1 MTVLETERKNLKT
14 LSDEEL
20 VKAAQS
26 GDNEALEAILS
37 RYKNLVYAKSKPYFL
52 AGADDDDIIQEG
64 LIGLYKAV
72 MDFDGDRFP
81 FFKVFAGVCVTRH
94 IITAVKAASRK
105 KHLPLNS
112 YVSLDKNT
120 YDDDSDTTL
129 LDIIA
134 FSELQD
140 PEAILID
147 RENMDG
153 MEYKINKVL
162 SKLETEVLVYYLE
175 GLSYQEIAEKLGK
188 DTKAVDNAVQ
198 RIKKKLESTLR
209 EGNEVKTMY
218 EDKTLVC
225 KDCGKEFTFSA
236 GEQEFYAEKGF
247 ENEPQRCKECRQ
259 ARKNSMRQNK
269 EMYEIVCASC
279 GKVDKVP
286 FEPRNDKPVYCSECF
301 AKQNN

>member
-26 GDNEALEAILS
+26 GNNEALEAILS

-72 MDFDGDRFP
+72 MDFDGNRFP

-134 FSELQD
+134 FSE
-140 PEAILID
+140 

-209 EGNEVKTMY
+209 EGNEGNY
-218 EDKTLVC
+218 
-225 KDCGKEFTFSA
+225 
-236 GEQEFYAEKGF
+236 
-247 ENEPQRCKECRQ
+247 
-259 ARKNSMRQNK
+259 
-269 EMYEIVCASC
+269 
-279 GKVDKVP
+279 
-286 FEPRNDKPVYCSECF
+286 
-301 AKQNN
+301 

>member
-1 MTVLETERKNLKT
+1 M
-14 LSDEEL
+14 
-20 VKAAQS
+20 
-26 GDNEALEAILS
+26 
-37 RYKNLVYAKSKPYFL
+37 
-52 AGADDDDIIQEG
+52 
-64 LIGLYKAV
+64 
-72 MDFDGDRFP
+72 
-81 FFKVFAGVCVTRH
+81 TRH

-105 KHLPLNS
+105 KHLPLTS

-209 EGNEVKTMY
+209 EGNEGIY
-218 EDKTLVC
+218 
-225 KDCGKEFTFSA
+225 
-236 GEQEFYAEKGF
+236 
-247 ENEPQRCKECRQ
+247 
-259 ARKNSMRQNK
+259 
-269 EMYEIVCASC
+269 
-279 GKVDKVP
+279 
-286 FEPRNDKPVYCSECF
+286 
-301 AKQNN
+301 

>member
-1 MTVLETERKNLKT
+1 MFGMDRKDLEK

-20 VKAAQS
+20 VKVAQS
-26 GDNEALEAILS
+26 GDEMALETILS

-64 LIGLYKAV
+64 FIGLYKAV
-72 MDFDGDRFP
+72 KDFDGDNFP

-120 YDDDSDTTL
+120 YDDDSDITL
-129 LDIIA
+129 LDVIA
-134 FSELQD
+134 FDELQD

-147 RENMDG
+147 RENVDG

-162 SKLETEVLVYYLE
+162 SKLELEVLVCYLE
-175 GLSYQEIAEKLGK
+175 GMSYIEIASKLGK

-198 RIKKKLESTLR
+198 RIKKKLENTLR
-209 EGNEVKTMY
+209 DGSDE
-218 EDKTLVC
+218 
-225 KDCGKEFTFSA
+225 
-236 GEQEFYAEKGF
+236 
-247 ENEPQRCKECRQ
+247 
-259 ARKNSMRQNK
+259 
-269 EMYEIVCASC
+269 
-279 GKVDKVP
+279 
-286 FEPRNDKPVYCSECF
+286 
-301 AKQNN
+301 

>member
-1 MTVLETERKNLKT
+1 M
-14 LSDEEL
+14 
-20 VKAAQS
+20 
-26 GDNEALEAILS
+26 
-37 RYKNLVYAKSKPYFL
+37 
-52 AGADDDDIIQEG
+52 
-64 LIGLYKAV
+64 
-72 MDFDGDRFP
+72 
-81 FFKVFAGVCVTRH
+81 TRH

-112 YVSLDKNT
+112 YVSLDQNT

-209 EGNEVKTMY
+209 EGNEGNY
-218 EDKTLVC
+218 
-225 KDCGKEFTFSA
+225 
-236 GEQEFYAEKGF
+236 
-247 ENEPQRCKECRQ
+247 
-259 ARKNSMRQNK
+259 
-269 EMYEIVCASC
+269 
-279 GKVDKVP
+279 
-286 FEPRNDKPVYCSECF
+286 
-301 AKQNN
+301 

>member
-26 GDNEALEAILS
+26 GDDEALEAILS

-140 PEAILID
+140 PEASFEISAYPPVILTQGTSI
-147 RENMDG
+147 
-153 MEYKINKVL
+153 L
-162 SKLETEVLVYYLE
+162 SSFS
-175 GLSYQEIAEKLGK
+175 LSNSHRARLNILLGS
-188 DTKAVDNAVQ
+188 
-198 RIKKKLESTLR
+198 I
-209 EGNEVKTMY
+209 
-218 EDKTLVC
+218 
-225 KDCGKEFTFSA
+225 
-236 GEQEFYAEKGF
+236 
-247 ENEPQRCKECRQ
+247 
-259 ARKNSMRQNK
+259 
-269 EMYEIVCASC
+269 
-279 GKVDKVP
+279 
-286 FEPRNDKPVYCSECF
+286 
-301 AKQNN
+301 

>member
-1 MTVLETERKNLKT
+1 M
-14 LSDEEL
+14 
-20 VKAAQS
+20 
-26 GDNEALEAILS
+26 
-37 RYKNLVYAKSKPYFL
+37 
-52 AGADDDDIIQEG
+52 
-64 LIGLYKAV
+64 
-72 MDFDGDRFP
+72 
-81 FFKVFAGVCVTRH
+81 TRH

-120 YDDDSDTTL
+120 YDDDSGTTL

-209 EGNEVKTMY
+209 EGNEGNY
-218 EDKTLVC
+218 
-225 KDCGKEFTFSA
+225 
-236 GEQEFYAEKGF
+236 
-247 ENEPQRCKECRQ
+247 
-259 ARKNSMRQNK
+259 
-269 EMYEIVCASC
+269 
-279 GKVDKVP
+279 
-286 FEPRNDKPVYCSECF
+286 
-301 AKQNN
+301 